1 MKGTKKNPGKTIAAS
16 LKNMAL
22 QVKRKA
28 AKHNQPIAVSEKG
41 VLYFIDAKGEKT
53 KSSS

>member
-1 MKGTKKNPGKTIAAS
+1 MKGVKKIYKKTMADS

-28 AKHNQPIAVSEKG
+28 AKHNQPVAVSIDG
-41 VLYFIDAKGEKT
+41 ILYFIDAKGEKV
-53 KSSS
+53 KIPV

>member
-1 MKGTKKNPGKTIAAS
+1 MKERKKIAGKTIAAS
-16 LKNMAL
+16 LKNMVL

-41 VLYFIDAKGEKT
+41 VLYFIDAKGRKT